1 MLCAKCSYD
10 NPADALFCMKCGTK
24 VENVCSSCNTV
35 NPADANFCRKCG
47 GALGADAPVSAPSPH
62 AALETPSVEISHER
76 QMTESLDGERKT
88 VTTLFADIKGSTE
101 LMEDLD
107 PEEARRIIDP
117 ALKLM
122 IDAVQRYDG
131 YIVQS
136 TGDGIFALF
145 GAPVAHQDHPQRAL
159 YAGLRMQDALRR
171 YSATLV
177 AEGGIPIQCRV
188 GANTGEV
195 VVRTISTGEGHTE
208 YTPIGHSTNLA
219 SRMQAVAPVGSIA
232 VSDAT
237 RHWCEGYFAFRSL
250 GPTRLKG
257 VPAPIEVHEVTG
269 LGPLRTR
276 LQRAVG
282 RGLTKFVGRERE
294 VEAMRHAA
302 ILAKEGRGQLV
313 AVMAEPG
320 VGKSRLFYEFKLRSQ
335 LGWLVLEAFSI
346 SHGKASPY
354 LPVIELLHG
363 YFGIDATDDGRKRRE
378 KVNGRIV
385 TLDPALEDTR
395 PYLFALLGLT
405 EGDDPLAQIDAQI
418 RRRRTLDA
426 IKRILLRES
435 LNQPLMLIFEDL
447 HWIDEET
454 QAFLNLL
461 AEGMA
466 NAPVLLLVNYR
477 MEYGH
482 AWSSKTY
489 YTQLRLDPLGEE
501 SAGEML
507 SALVGDS
514 PELVSL
520 KRLVLERTEGNPL
533 FMEELVQAL
542 FDEGAL
548 VRNGTVKLT
557 RPLSQLKIPPTVQG
571 ILSARIDRLPPGAK
585 ELLQTLAVIG
595 TEFQLSLLRQVVQ
608 LPSDQ
613 LDRLLSGLQ
622 AGEFIYE
629 QPTAG
634 DVEYTFKHALT
645 HDVAYSSLLT
655 ERRKLLHERTAQAI
669 EELFADRLEDHLS
682 QLAYHFDRSGNV
694 PKAVEYLSRTAARA
708 AQQVAHSEAIGYF
721 TRALELLPRL
731 PDGADRDSQELDLQM
746 ALSWS
751 SFVVRGPRTPQRE
764 SALVRARELCERLG
778 DNAKL
783 MEALLGLA
791 HLHVNRRDF
800 DLARELA
807 EGVLAMA
814 QQAETPG
821 MLAGAHTVLGILRF
835 ATGRFPAA
843 RKHFERAVELS
854 ASGPSRDYV
863 AYFAQNAP
871 NILIATLVIL
881 GYPSTPLSR
890 AHELLAAARRS
901 SDPNSIAT
909 ALFSYGIHH
918 VLLRDTR
925 MVEERADELLS
936 ISTEHDLPVYYLIAA
951 IFFRGWTMAAAE
963 RAEEGIAEMRRS
975 ISDPMIAEAAAPALL
990 LVALAE
996 TCSRNGRAEDGLD
1009 LVAKGL
1015 ATAEQTGIRVA
1026 EAELHSIKGDLLLAT
1041 DLSNLAEAE
1050 RCLRTAIDVS
1060 RRQGARLFELRA
1072 TVSLARLLK
1081 GQGKAEEAREMLA
1094 KIYQLVHGGLRHRRP
1109 QRSESTTRRT
1119 HRVAEFAAGAPNSLA
1134 AAKVIGGP
1142 ARVMFVQLPADFDFV
1157 RWSA

>member
-1 MLCAKCSYD
+1 MRCSKCASD
-10 NPADALFCMKCGTK
+10 NREGRKFCTTCGTALVASCPKCGAPIQLG
-24 VENVCSSCNTV
+24 ESFCGECGSSLSMPLT
-35 NPADANFCRKCG
+35 F
-47 GALGADAPVSAPSPH
+47 SAPSKGQVRLSDVVPP
-62 AALETPSVEISHER
+62 EEVV
-76 QMTESLDGERKT
+76 DGERKT
-88 VTTLFADIKGSTE
+88 VTALFADIKGSMD

-107 PEEARRIIDP
+107 PEEARAIVDP

-122 IDAVQRYDG
+122 IDAVHRYDG

-145 GAPVAHQDHPQRAL
+145 GAPIAHEDHPQRAL
-159 YAGLRMQDALRR
+159 YAALRMQEAMRR
-171 YSATLV
+171 Y
-177 AEGGIPIQCRV
+177 AERLRADKGLNLQVRIGV
-188 GANTGEV
+188 NLGEV
-195 VVRTISTGEGHTE
+195 VVRSIQTGAQHTE
-208 YTPIGHSTNLA
+208 YSPIGHSTSLA
-219 SRMQAVAPVGSIA
+219 ARLQTLATPGSTVISGNMRGL
-232 VSDAT
+232 V
-237 RHWCEGYFAFRSL
+237 EGYFQLKGL
-250 GPTRLKG
+250 GPTRIKG
-257 VPAPIEVHEVTG
+257 VSEPIEVFEVTG

-276 LQRAVG
+276 LQRAAG
-282 RGLTKFVGRERE
+282 RGFSKFVGRQRE
-294 VEAMRHAA
+294 IEAMRHTAT
-302 ILAKEGRGQLV
+302 LAKDGRGQLV

-320 VGKSRLFYEFKLRSQ
+320 VGKSRLFYEFKLRAQS
-335 LGWLVLEAFSI
+335 GWMVMEAFSV
-346 SHGKASPY
+346 SHGKSSPY

-363 YFGIDATDDGRKRRE
+363 YLGIEASDDGRKRRE

-395 PYLFALLGLT
+395 PYLFSLLGLV
-405 EGDDPLAQIDAQI
+405 EGDDPLAQIDPQI

-435 LNQPLMLIFEDL
+435 LNQPVMLIFEDL
-447 HWIDEET
+447 HWIDQET

-461 AEGMA
+461 AEGVA

-477 MEYGH
+477 PEYSHPWG
-482 AWSSKTY
+482 SKTY
-489 YTQLRLDPLGEE
+489 YTQLRLDPLGKE
-501 SAGEML
+501 SADEML
-507 SALVGDS
+507 SALLTSPAPVALPAGASGERARPERAASLARGEVEGSAVDIHVGGRVRVQDDLA
-514 PELVSL
+514 PL

-533 FMEELVQAL
+533 FMEELIQAL

-557 RPLSQLKIPPTVQG
+557 RRLSQLKIPPTVQG
-571 ILSARIDRLPPGAK
+571 ILAARIDRLPPEQK

-595 TEFQLSLLRQVVQ
+595 TEFPLSLVRQVVQ
-608 LPSDQ
+608 LSPDQ
-613 LDRLLSGLQ
+613 LDHLLSGLQ

-629 QPTAG
+629 QPAAS

-645 HDVAYSSLLT
+645 HDVAYNSILT
-655 ERRKLLHERTAQAI
+655 ERRRRLHEGAAQAL
-669 EELFADRLEDHLS
+669 EELFADRLEDHLTE
-682 QLAYHFDRSGNV
+682 LAHHFDRSGNV
-694 PKAVEYLSRTAARA
+694 PKAVEYLGRTGVRA

-731 PDGADRDSQELDLQM
+731 PGGAARDSQELDLQM

-751 SFVVRGPRTPQRE
+751 SFVVRGPRTPERE

-791 HLHVNRRDF
+791 HLHINRRDF

-807 EGVLAMA
+807 ERVLAMA
-814 QQAETPG
+814 QQAKAPA
-821 MLAGAHTVLGILRF
+821 MLAGAHSVLGILGF
-835 ATGRFPAA
+835 ATGQFPAA
-843 RKHFERAVELS
+843 REHFESAVELF
-854 ASGPSRDYV
+854 AAGPSRDYV
-863 AYFAQNAP
+863 AYFSQNAP
-871 NILIATLVIL
+871 NILIGTLVIL

-918 VLLRDTR
+918 VLLRDPR

-936 ISTEHDLPVYYLIAA
+936 ISTEHEMPVYYLIAA
-951 IFFRGWTMAAAE
+951 TFFRGWAMAAAA

-996 TCSRNGRAEDGLD
+996 TCGKNGRAEDGLD

-1015 ATAEQTGIRVA
+1015 ATGEQTGMRVA
-1026 EAELHSIKGDLLLAT
+1026 EAELHRLKGELLMIE
-1041 DLSNLAEAE
+1041 DSGKVKEAE
-1050 RCLRTAIDVS
+1050 LCLRTAIDVA
-1060 RRQGARLFELRA
+1060 RGQGARLFQLRA

-1081 GQGKAEEAREMLA
+1081 EQGRLDEARTMLA
-1094 KIYQLVHGGLRHRRP
+1094 EIYNWFTEGFDTADLKDAKALLD
-1109 QRSESTTRRT
+1109 E
-1119 HRVAEFAAGAPNSLA
+1119 LA
-1134 AAKVIGGP
+1134 
-1142 ARVMFVQLPADFDFV
+1142 
-1157 RWSA
+1157 S